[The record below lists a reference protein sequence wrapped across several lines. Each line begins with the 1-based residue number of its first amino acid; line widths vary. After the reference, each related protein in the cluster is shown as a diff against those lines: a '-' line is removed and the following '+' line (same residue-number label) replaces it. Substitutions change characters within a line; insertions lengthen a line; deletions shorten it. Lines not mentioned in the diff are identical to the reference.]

1 MAKNYLF
8 VIGFLC
14 STLLSIHAQVT
25 GVYTDYQGYWHSSS
39 NNKNPIKP
47 ANSHNLIGFTHN
59 GTTYSTGVNDALLT
73 SQGVSFTPEN
83 YRALPVA
90 TLNSIN
96 GSSQYVGLGQL
107 YDGIDNGVNNSN
119 TQPFEAITNGTQA
132 AYFLTDGIQ
141 GLDLGT
147 GIANIPSGASTFFKL
162 SSNGIDPNKINDN
175 TPDILIATIASP
187 GGGSDQIRFKDASGN
202 IVGNAVQINLNS
214 NSNFPVVAD
223 WVADFYEFNSTQNSS
238 VYHKTERGIR
248 FFAAELSQFGITNSN
263 YQQVT
268 QVEYIPSGNSD
279 PAFLAYNEQAIG
291 VASQLV
297 IDSQPTSSNCDGS
310 LPSSIQVRIADFN
323 GATVQQAGY
332 AIKASMYSG
341 SGNLLGTLTQN
352 TNASGI
358 ATFNDLAF
366 EVGGDHQII
375 FEYTSLDA
383 AISATIEEAT
393 GCSDLTWTGNVNN
406 NWENTG
412 NWSQAIIPN
421 ANYNVIIPTGL
432 TNYPSLSKNTGAKN
446 LTLGDGASIDLN
458 GFLFNIEEVINLG
471 KNASI
476 AGSQPGSVLHFSGE
490 NPQILPEN
498 LLQNGELANLHLEN
512 LAGLTINQ
520 DLRLLQTLK
529 VISGSLTTNDKL
541 TLACEFTSPGVST
554 GMAQVAPI
562 GTNGNISGN
571 LIAEQ
576 CFPGRRAFRLI
587 SAPLSTSVLPSNN
600 SIHYFWQ
607 ENASAYNNNPNPGY
621 GTHITGTTTDQTNG
635 FDYTPSGNPSMFEFN
650 NTSQTWSPIA
660 NTNNTSL
667 NAGDAYRILIRGSR
681 GLDVTKNTAIPN
693 DTKLRTRGEL
703 FTGETTLTGFNST
716 AGSFNFFGNPY
727 PAAVDMR
734 KVLNSPKTKNAGRFI
749 YIYDPNLGGNADA
762 NPNSSTLGGRGGFV
776 TLDADDF
783 SASVDPNVQGIQN
796 TDANLFLQ
804 PMQAAFFVTAN
815 QGTAPEL
822 NFQESFKA
830 VDEPATAVF
839 RSAASHSS
847 IQINL
852 YRQQAFLNGETPLDG
867 LKIKFGAN
875 FNNPIDAYDAP
886 KLFNLDESISRFEQG
901 QYIAIESRA
910 LPTAQE
916 SLSLALTNYR
926 AKHYVLQILVGE
938 LNQSVYL
945 EDNYLGTQQILQ
957 KGENTIAFQVDDQ
970 VAAST
975 DPLRFA
981 LVTDKRLGT
990 NLIEKQTPS
999 VYPNPLNGNILQI
1012 DFDQPSTT
1020 PVNIAI
1026 YNLLGQRIYQQQLN
1040 QHSGKVSLSNLKLT
1054 SGLYLIE
1061 ILDIEK
1067 QSKQQIKLLK
1077 N

>member
-25 GVYTDYQGYWHSSS
+25 GVYTDYQGYWHSNTTSI
-39 NNKNPIKP
+39 NTNKPI
-47 ANSHNLIGFTHN
+47 NSHNLIGFTLN
-59 GTTYSTGVNDALLT
+59 GTVYSTGVNDNLLT
-73 SQGVSFTPEN
+73 SNSVTFVAEN
-83 YRALPVA
+83 YRALPIA
-90 TLNSIN
+90 TITNLGGYI
-96 GSSQYVGLGQL
+96 GLGQL

-147 GIANIPSGASTFFKL
+147 GIANIPSGTITNFTL
-162 SSNGIDPNKINDN
+162 SSNGITQSKINDGI
-175 TPDILIATIASP
+175 PDVLIATIATPSNNNNDIL
-187 GGGSDQIRFKDASGN
+187 SFVDINGN
-202 IVGNAVQINLNS
+202 IVGNQVVVSLNNSS
-214 NSNFPVVAD
+214 NYPVVANWD
-223 WVADFYEFNSTQNSS
+223 ADFYNFNSTQTNNSL
-238 VYHKTERGIR
+238 VNTQRGIR
-248 FFAAELSQFGITNSN
+248 FLAAELNDFGIDNSN
-263 YQQVT
+263 YQQVVGLRY
-268 QVEYIPSGNSD
+268 QSSGTTD

-310 LPSSIQVRIADFN
+310 LASSFQVRIADFN

-358 ATFNDLAF
+358 AIFNDLAF
-366 EVGGDHQII
+366 EVGGDHEII

-393 GCSDLTWTGNVNN
+393 GCSDLTWTGAVNN

-471 KNASI
+471 NNASI

-490 NPQILPEN
+490 NPQILPDN

-554 GMAQVAPI
+554 GMAQVAAI
-562 GTNGNISGN
+562 GTNGSINGN

-587 SAPLSTSVLPSNN
+587 SAPLSTNVLPSNN

-607 ENASAYNNNPNPGY
+607 ENASAYNNNPNPGH

-762 NPNSSTLGGRGGFV
+762 NPDSSTLGGRGGFV

-839 RSAASHSS
+839 RPAASHSS

-867 LKIKFGAN
+867 LKIKFGTN

-916 SLSLALTNYR
+916 NLSLALTNYR
-926 AKHYVLQILVGE
+926 AKHYVLQIHVGE

-945 EDNYLGTQQILQ
+945 EDSYLGTQQILQ